1 MKNKI
6 WKNLEKLIIFL
17 LLISFLGCQSGIVYG
32 MNYGGA
38 EFSPRPSPSPSS
50 GGGSSSSGN
59 NNGNTDASSSNEST
73 VSIPSYVGIEGHVKE
88 NVESINSTKIGKEN
102 DEASVDSTE
111 VPLRDVTVKY
121 VDNAGKEFSTTT
133 DVDGKY
139 QFGIDL
145 LGSGEHTYHI
155 EYTYPNTSEGE
166 INSINTVQ
174 AAEALQQKLK
184 YNGQD
189 YMGGESKEG
198 FKIIETSGKS
208 AAQVYLV
215 LDCSY
220 SMDTEIEIKENNTT
234 VTKTKLEIE
243 KQIAKNIIN
252 SLLTGEKNIYIGLV
266 VFTGVCYRRVAL
278 TNNVDTLTKALD
290 GEIEFSDKGYTNI
303 LGALDKANESFI
315 NSDANTSNKYMF
327 LLSDGLPTSDG
338 NKENTL
344 YRVDYSSPDAASLIA
359 ENDAKLEKIA
369 QNTKTKLEN
378 IENNDKVKVFSVIT
392 KQDLDDEKDEN
403 MLYNIFKNN
412 KNDEYNKFYDVDSIE
427 NVSKEIVKE
436 FEKYVKESIETIDN
450 GYSLNKVVRNKIKE
464 NFGTFEYK
472 NTNCFQALDMEI
484 NTSNLEEFKKYATE
498 LFDKT
503 SITITSKECTANL
516 YYGTLPDPNPK
527 VETNEDGEVVHTTYY
542 VESLVWLTAPDIYL
556 TKLPQYTITP
566 KISVT
571 GLAVVASTGTVI
583 DRQVTNT
590 EEAENL
596 ISTIEK
602 DLLYGS
608 TAVVRYTVD
617 VTNTSLYND
626 TKTVSIL
633 FYVPDGFT
641 CDTKSVSAIG
651 IGADNKKHKL
661 NVTNITSLNADT
673 IDNYSNINDILS
685 DEAINKIKG
694 NDSEQPTS
702 AIAVTVQVKDDD
714 SHDYVLP
721 TNGSIKININTTK
734 LLGNDEEMSYGA
746 DAEILSYSNDSY
758 KRIEYKAKA
767 SSSAVSQVAVAGNGS
782 TKEKDYTVTSNRGII
797 LLPTGGDKRMLKQ
810 RILLVI
816 LVSACG
822 IIIYKLKKSEKD
834 KHNK

>member
-6 WKNLEKLIIFL
+6 WKNLERLIIFL

-73 VSIPSYVGIEGHVKE
+73 VSIPSYVGIEGYVKE
-88 NVESINSTKIGKEN
+88 NVESVNSTKIGKEN
-102 DEASVDSTE
+102 DEARVDSTE

-121 VDNAGKEFSTTT
+121 VDNAGREFSTTT
-133 DVDGKY
+133 DGDGKY
-139 QFGIDL
+139 QFGIDKL
-145 LGSGEHTYHI
+145 ESGEHTYHI
-155 EYTYPNTSEGE
+155 EYTYPNTSKEE
-166 INSINTVQ
+166 INSIDNVD
-174 AAEALQQKLK
+174 AAKIIQQKLK

-189 YMGGESKEG
+189 YMGGESKKD
-198 FKIIETSGKS
+198 FNIIKKSGKS

-220 SMDTEIEIKENNTT
+220 SMDTEIEIKENNNTY
-234 VTKTKLEIE
+234 KITKLEIE

-278 TNNVDTLTKALD
+278 TNNVDTLTNALD

-392 KQDLDDEKDEN
+392 KQDLEDEKDEN

-412 KNDEYNKFYDVDSIE
+412 KNSEYNRFYDVDNIT
-427 NVSKEIVKE
+427 NVSKEIVKD
-436 FEKYVKESIETIDN
+436 FEEYVKESIETIN
-450 GYSLNKVVRNKIKE
+450 HEGYSLNVAGRDKIKD
-464 NFGTFEYK
+464 NFETFTYE

-484 NTSNLEEFKKYATE
+484 KTSNLEEFKEYAKK

-516 YYGTLPDPNPK
+516 YCNPLPEPNPK
-527 VETNEDGEVVHTTYY
+527 VETNEDGEVVHKTYY
-542 VESLVWLTAPDIYL
+542 VQSEVWLTAPDIYL

-583 DRQVTNT
+583 DRQVTTT

-641 CDTKSVSAIG
+641 CDTKSVSAVG
-651 IGADNKKHKL
+651 IGENNKKQKL
-661 NVTNITSLNADT
+661 NITKITSLTADT
-673 IDNYSNINDILS
+673 IDDS
-685 DEAINKIKG
+685 DIKG
-694 NDSEQPTS
+694 LLSKKAIKKIREGNGSEQHTS
-702 AIAVTVQVKDDD
+702 AIAVTVQVKDD
-714 SHDYVLP
+714 SHYVLP

-746 DAEILSYSNDSY
+746 DAEILSYSNDSF

-767 SSSAVSQVAVAGNGS
+767 SSSAISQVAVAGNGS
-782 TKEKDYTVTSNRGII
+782 TEEKDYTKTSNRGII

>member
-1 MKNKI
+1 
-6 WKNLEKLIIFL
+6 
-17 LLISFLGCQSGIVYG
+17 
-32 MNYGGA
+32 
-38 EFSPRPSPSPSS
+38 
-50 GGGSSSSGN
+50 
-59 NNGNTDASSSNEST
+59 
-73 VSIPSYVGIEGHVKE
+73 
-88 NVESINSTKIGKEN
+88 
-102 DEASVDSTE
+102 
-111 VPLRDVTVKY
+111 
-121 VDNAGKEFSTTT
+121 
-133 DVDGKY
+133 
-139 QFGIDL
+139 
-145 LGSGEHTYHI
+145 
-155 EYTYPNTSEGE
+155 
-166 INSINTVQ
+166 
-174 AAEALQQKLK
+174 
-184 YNGQD
+184 
-189 YMGGESKEG
+189 MGGESKKG
-198 FKIIETSGKS
+198 FNIIKKSGKS

-278 TNNVDTLTKALD
+278 TNNVDTLTNALD

-315 NSDANTSNKYMF
+315 NSDANNSNKYMF

-344 YRVDYSSPDAASLIA
+344 YSVDYSSPDAASLIA

-392 KQDLDDEKDEN
+392 KQDLEDEKDEN

-412 KNDEYNKFYDVDSIE
+412 KNSEYNRFYDVDNIT
-427 NVSKEIVKE
+427 NVSKEIVKD
-436 FEKYVKESIETIDN
+436 FEEYVKESIETIN
-450 GYSLNKVVRNKIKE
+450 HEGYSLNVAGRDKIKE

-484 NTSNLEEFKKYATE
+484 NTSNLKEFKEYAKE
-498 LFDKT
+498 LFNKT
-503 SITITSKECTANL
+503 SITITSKKCTANL
-516 YYGTLPDPNPK
+516 YCGTLPEPNPK
-527 VETNEDGEVVHTTYY
+527 VEKNEDGEVVHITHYILS
-542 VESLVWLTAPDIYL
+542 EVWLTAPDIYL

-583 DRQVTNT
+583 DRQVTTT

-626 TKTVSIL
+626 TNTVSIL

-641 CDTKSVSAIG
+641 CDTKSVSAVG
-651 IGADNKKHKL
+651 IGENNKKQKL
-661 NVTNITSLNADT
+661 NVTNITSLTADT
-673 IDNYSNINDILS
+673 IDDSYIKGLLS
-685 DEAINKIKG
+685 KEAINKIKG

-702 AIAVTVQVKDDD
+702 AIAVTVEVKNDTY
-714 SHDYVLP
+714 SLP
-721 TNGSIKININTTK
+721 TNGSISININTSK

-767 SSSAVSQVAVAGNGS
+767 SSSTVSQVAVAGNAS
-782 TKEKDYTVTSNRGII
+782 TEEKDYTKTSNKGII

>member
-88 NVESINSTKIGKEN
+88 NVESVNSTKIGTEN

-111 VPLRDVTVKY
+111 VPLSDVTVKY
-121 VDNAGKEFSTTT
+121 VDNAGNNFSTTT
-133 DVDGKY
+133 DGDGKY
-139 QFGIDL
+139 QFGIDR

-166 INSINTVQ
+166 INSIDTVD
-174 AAEALQQKLK
+174 AAKIIQQKLK

-198 FKIIETSGKS
+198 FKIIEKSGKS

-220 SMDTEIEIKENNTT
+220 SMDTEIEIKENNNTY
-234 VTKTKLEIE
+234 KITKLEIE
-243 KQIAKNIIN
+243 KRIAKNIIN

-278 TNNVDTLTKALD
+278 TNNVDTLTNALD

-315 NSDANTSNKYMF
+315 NSDANNSNKYMF

-392 KQDLDDEKDEN
+392 NLEDEKDKN
-403 MLYNIFKNN
+403 MLDNIFKNN
-412 KNDEYNKFYDVDSIE
+412 KNDEYNKFYNVDSIE

-436 FEKYVKESIETIDN
+436 FEKYVKESIETIN
-450 GYSLNKVVRNKIKE
+450 HEGYSLNVAGRDKIKD
-464 NFGTFEYK
+464 NFETFKYK

-484 NTSNLEEFKKYATE
+484 NTSNLEDFKEYAKE
-498 LFDKT
+498 LFNKT

-583 DRQVTNT
+583 DRQVTTT

-641 CDTKSVSAIG
+641 CDTKSVSAVG
-651 IGADNKKHKL
+651 IGENNKKQKL
-661 NVTNITSLNADT
+661 KVKNITSLTADT
-673 IDNYSNINDILS
+673 IGNYSDINDILS
-685 DEAINKIKG
+685 YEAIKKIKG
-694 NDSEQPTS
+694 NGSEQPTS
-702 AIAVTVQVKDDD
+702 AIAVTVQVKDD

-734 LLGNDEEMSYGA
+734 LLGNDEEMSYGGE
-746 DAEILSYSNDSY
+746 AEILSYSNKSCR
-758 KRIEYKAKA
+758 RIEYKAKSSSYA
-767 SSSAVSQVAVAGNGS
+767 SSQAAVAGNGS
-782 TKEKDYTVTSNRGII
+782 TSEKDYTTTSNRGII

-822 IIIYKLKKSEKD
+822 IIIYKLKKSKKD

>member
-6 WKNLEKLIIFL
+6 WKKLENLIIFL

-38 EFSPRPSPSPSS
+38 EFSPRPSPSPSL
-50 GGGSSSSGN
+50 GGGSSSPGN
-59 NNGNTDASSSNEST
+59 NNNNTDASSSNEST

-88 NVESINSTKIGKEN
+88 NVESVNSTKIGTET
-102 DEASVDSTE
+102 DEPSTDSTE
-111 VPLRDVTVKY
+111 IPLSGVTVRY
-121 VDNAGKEFSTTT
+121 IENTGRTFSTTT
-133 DVDGKY
+133 DGDGKY
-139 QFGIDL
+139 QFGIDR

-166 INSINTVQ
+166 INSINNVE
-174 AAEALQQKLK
+174 AATALQRKLK

-198 FKIIETSGKS
+198 FRIIEKSEKS

-220 SMDTEIEIKENNTT
+220 SMDDTITITENNNTYEIK
-234 VTKTKLEIE
+234 KIEIE

-252 SLLTGEKNIYIGLV
+252 SLLSGEKNVYVGLV
-266 VFTGVCYRRVAL
+266 VFTGICYRRVAL

-344 YRVDYSSPDAASLIA
+344 YRVDYSSPDAASLIT

-392 KQDLDDEKDEN
+392 KQDLVDEKDKN

-412 KNDEYNKFYDVDSIE
+412 KNAEYNRFYDVDSIT
-427 NVSKEIVKE
+427 NVSKEIVKD
-436 FEKYVKESIETIDN
+436 FEEYVKESIETIDK
-450 GYSLNKVVRNKIKE
+450 GYSLNVAGRDKIE
-464 NFGTFEYK
+464 NNFKTFKYE

-484 NTSNLEEFKKYATE
+484 NNSNLEEFKKYALD
-498 LFDKT
+498 LFNKT
-503 SITITSKECTANL
+503 NITITSKESTANL

-527 VETNEDGEVVHTTYY
+527 VETNDDGEVVHTTYY

-583 DRQVTNT
+583 DRQVTT
-590 EEAENL
+590 AEEAENL
-596 ISTIEK
+596 ISTVEK
-602 DLLYGS
+602 GLLYGS
-608 TAVVRYTVD
+608 AAVVRYTVN

-641 CDTKSVSAIG
+641 CDTKSVSAVG
-651 IGADNKKHKL
+651 IGADNKKQKL
-661 NVTNITSLNADT
+661 KVTDITSLTADT
-673 IDNYSNINDILS
+673 IDTYSNINDILS
-685 DEAINKIKG
+685 DEAIKKIKG
-694 NDSEQPTS
+694 TGSEQPTS
-702 AIAVTVQVKDDD
+702 AIAVTVEVKNAKY
-714 SHDYVLP
+714 SLP
-721 TNGSIKININTTK
+721 TNGSISININTSK

-746 DAEILSYSNDSY
+746 DAEILSYSNASC

-782 TKEKDYTVTSNRGII
+782 TEEKDYTITSNRGII

-834 KHNK
+834 KDNK

>member
-88 NVESINSTKIGKEN
+88 NVESVNSTKIGKEN
-102 DEASVDSTE
+102 DEASVDPTE
-111 VPLRDVTVKY
+111 VPLSGVTVKY
-121 VDNAGKEFSTTT
+121 VDNAGREFSTTT
-133 DVDGKY
+133 DGDGKY
-139 QFGIDL
+139 QFGIDKL
-145 LGSGEHTYHI
+145 ESGERTYHI
-155 EYTYPNTSEGE
+155 EYTYPNTSKEE
-166 INSINTVQ
+166 INSIDNVD
-174 AAEALQQKLK
+174 AAKIIQQKLK

-198 FKIIETSGKS
+198 FKIIEKSGKS

-278 TNNVDTLTKALD
+278 TNNVDTLTNALD

-315 NSDANTSNKYMF
+315 NSDANNSNKYMF

-344 YRVDYSSPDAASLIA
+344 YSVDYSSPDAASLIA

-392 KQDLDDEKDEN
+392 KQDLEDEKDEN

-412 KNDEYNKFYDVDSIE
+412 KNSEYNRFYDVDNIT
-427 NVSKEIVKE
+427 NVSKEIVKD
-436 FEKYVKESIETIDN
+436 FEEYVKESIETIN
-450 GYSLNKVVRNKIKE
+450 HEGYSLNVAGRDKIKE

-484 NTSNLEEFKKYATE
+484 NTSNLKEFKEYAKE
-498 LFDKT
+498 LFNKT

-516 YYGTLPDPNPK
+516 YYGTLPEPNPK
-527 VETNEDGEVVHTTYY
+527 VEKNEDGEVVHITHYILS
-542 VESLVWLTAPDIYL
+542 EVWLTAPDIYL

-583 DRQVTNT
+583 DRQVTTT

-626 TKTVSIL
+626 TNTVSIL

-641 CDTKSVSAIG
+641 CDTKSVSAVG
-651 IGADNKKHKL
+651 IGENNKKQKL
-661 NVTNITSLNADT
+661 TITKITSLTADT
-673 IDNYSNINDILS
+673 IYNYSDINDILS
-685 DEAINKIKG
+685 EEAINKIKG

-702 AIAVTVQVKDDD
+702 AIAVTVQVKDD
-714 SHDYVLP
+714 SHKYVLP

-767 SSSAVSQVAVAGNGS
+767 SSSAVSQVAVAGNAS

>member
-1 MKNKI
+1 
-6 WKNLEKLIIFL
+6 
-17 LLISFLGCQSGIVYG
+17 
-32 MNYGGA
+32 
-38 EFSPRPSPSPSS
+38 
-50 GGGSSSSGN
+50 
-59 NNGNTDASSSNEST
+59 
-73 VSIPSYVGIEGHVKE
+73 
-88 NVESINSTKIGKEN
+88 
-102 DEASVDSTE
+102 
-111 VPLRDVTVKY
+111 
-121 VDNAGKEFSTTT
+121 
-133 DVDGKY
+133 
-139 QFGIDL
+139 
-145 LGSGEHTYHI
+145 
-155 EYTYPNTSEGE
+155 
-166 INSINTVQ
+166 
-174 AAEALQQKLK
+174 
-184 YNGQD
+184 
-189 YMGGESKEG
+189 MGGESKEG
-198 FKIIETSGKS
+198 FKIIEKSGKS

-234 VTKTKLEIE
+234 VKKTKLEIE

-392 KQDLDDEKDEN
+392 NLEDEKDKN
-403 MLYNIFKNN
+403 MLDNIFKNN
-412 KNDEYNKFYDVDSIE
+412 KNDEYNKFYNVDSIE

-583 DRQVTNT
+583 DRQVTTT

-641 CDTKSVSAIG
+641 CDTKSVSAVG
-651 IGADNKKHKL
+651 IGENNKKQKL
-661 NVTNITSLNADT
+661 NITKITSLTADT
-673 IDNYSNINDILS
+673 IDDSDIKGLLS
-685 DEAINKIKG
+685 KKAIKKIREG

-702 AIAVTVQVKDDD
+702 AIAVTVQVKDD
-714 SHDYVLP
+714 SHYVLP

-746 DAEILSYSNDSY
+746 DAEILSYSNDSF

-782 TKEKDYTVTSNRGII
+782 TEEKDYTKTSNRGII

>member
-88 NVESINSTKIGKEN
+88 NVESVNSTKIGTEN

-111 VPLRDVTVKY
+111 VPLSDVTVKY
-121 VDNAGKEFSTTT
+121 VDNAGNNFSTTT
-133 DVDGKY
+133 DGDGKY
-139 QFGIDL
+139 QFGIDR

-166 INSINTVQ
+166 INSIDTVD
-174 AAEALQQKLK
+174 AAKIIQQKLK

-220 SMDTEIEIKENNTT
+220 SMDDEIEIKENNTT
-234 VTKTKLEIE
+234 VKKTKLEIE

-278 TNNVDTLTKALD
+278 TNNVDTLTNALD

-303 LGALDKANESFI
+303 LGALNKANESFI
-315 NSDANTSNKYMF
+315 NSDANNSNKYMF

-392 KQDLDDEKDEN
+392 NLEDEKDKN
-403 MLYNIFKNN
+403 MLDNIFKNN
-412 KNDEYNKFYDVDSIE
+412 KNDEYNKFYNVDSIE

-450 GYSLNKVVRNKIKE
+450 GYSLNNVVRDKIKD
-464 NFGTFEYK
+464 NFETFKYK

-484 NTSNLEEFKKYATE
+484 NPSNLEDFKEYAKE
-498 LFDKT
+498 LFNKT

-583 DRQVTNT
+583 DRQVTTT

-651 IGADNKKHKL
+651 IGENNKKYKL
-661 NVTNITSLNADT
+661 NATTIPLDADA
-673 IDNYSNINDILS
+673 IDTYSGSILS
-685 DEAINKIKG
+685 DEAIKKIKVNG
-694 NDSEQPTS
+694 SEQPKS
-702 AIAVTVQVKDDD
+702 AIAVIVDLTDTGY
-714 SHDYVLP
+714 SLP
-721 TNGSIKININTTK
+721 TNGSISININTSK

-746 DAEILSYSNDSY
+746 DAEILSYSNASY

-767 SSSAVSQVAVAGNGS
+767 SSSAASQVSQVAVAGNGS

>member
-88 NVESINSTKIGKEN
+88 NVESVNSTKIGKEN
-102 DEASVDSTE
+102 DEASVDPTE
-111 VPLRDVTVKY
+111 VPLSGVTVKY
-121 VDNAGKEFSTTT
+121 VDNAGREFSTTT
-133 DVDGKY
+133 DGDGKY
-139 QFGIDL
+139 QFGIDKL
-145 LGSGEHTYHI
+145 ESGERTYHI
-155 EYTYPNTSEGE
+155 EYTYPNTSKEE
-166 INSINTVQ
+166 INSIDNVD
-174 AAEALQQKLK
+174 AAKIIQQKLK

-198 FKIIETSGKS
+198 FKIIEKSGKS

-220 SMDTEIEIKENNTT
+220 SMDDEIEIKENNTT
-234 VTKTKLEIE
+234 VKKTKLEIE

-278 TNNVDTLTKALD
+278 TNNVDTLTNALD
-290 GEIEFSDKGYTNI
+290 GKIEFSNKGYTNI

-315 NSDANTSNKYMF
+315 NSDANNSNKYMF

-344 YRVDYSSPDAASLIA
+344 YRVDDSSPDAASLIA

-392 KQDLDDEKDEN
+392 NLEDEKDKN
-403 MLYNIFKNN
+403 MLDNIFNNN
-412 KNDEYNKFYDVDSIE
+412 KNDEYNKFYNVDSIE

-436 FEKYVKESIETIDN
+436 FEKYVKESIETIN
-450 GYSLNKVVRNKIKE
+450 HESYSLNVAGRDKIKD
-464 NFGTFEYK
+464 NFKTFEYK

-484 NTSNLEEFKKYATE
+484 NTSNLEDFKEYAKE
-498 LFDKT
+498 LFNKT

-583 DRQVTNT
+583 DRQVTTT

-626 TKTVSIL
+626 TNTVSIL

-641 CDTKSVSAIG
+641 CDTKSVSAVG
-651 IGADNKKHKL
+651 IGEDNKKQKL
-661 NVTNITSLNADT
+661 NVTKITSLTADT
-673 IDNYSNINDILS
+673 IYNYSDINDILS
-685 DEAINKIKG
+685 EEAINKIKG

-702 AIAVTVQVKDDD
+702 AIAVTVQVK

-767 SSSAVSQVAVAGNGS
+767 SSSAVSQVAVAGNAS
-782 TKEKDYTVTSNRGII
+782 TKEKDYTKTSNKGII

>member
-73 VSIPSYVGIEGHVKE
+73 VSIPSYVGIEGYVKE
-88 NVESINSTKIGKEN
+88 NVESVNSTKIGKEN

-121 VDNAGKEFSTTT
+121 VDNAGREFSTTT
-133 DVDGKY
+133 DGDGKY
-139 QFGIDL
+139 QFGIDR

-166 INSINTVQ
+166 INSIDTVD
-174 AAEALQQKLK
+174 AAKIIQQKLK

-220 SMDTEIEIKENNTT
+220 SMDTEIEIKENNNTY
-234 VTKTKLEIE
+234 KITKLEIE
-243 KQIAKNIIN
+243 KRIAKNIIN

-278 TNNVDTLTKALD
+278 TNNVDTLTNALD

-315 NSDANTSNKYMF
+315 NRDANNSNKYMF

-392 KQDLDDEKDEN
+392 NLEDEKDKN
-403 MLYNIFKNN
+403 MLDNIFKNN
-412 KNDEYNKFYDVDSIE
+412 KNDEYNKFYNVDSIE

-450 GYSLNKVVRNKIKE
+450 GYSLNKVVRKKIKD
-464 NFGTFEYK
+464 NFETFTYE

-484 NTSNLEEFKKYATE
+484 KTSNLEEFKEYAKK

-516 YYGTLPDPNPK
+516 YCNPLPEPNPK
-527 VETNEDGEVVHTTYY
+527 VETNEDGEVVHKTYY
-542 VESLVWLTAPDIYL
+542 VQSEVWLTAPDIYL

-583 DRQVTNT
+583 DRQVTTT

-641 CDTKSVSAIG
+641 CDTKSVSAVG
-651 IGADNKKHKL
+651 IGENNKKQKL
-661 NVTNITSLNADT
+661 NITKITSLTADT
-673 IDNYSNINDILS
+673 IDDSDIKGLLS
-685 DEAINKIKG
+685 KKAIKKIREG

-702 AIAVTVQVKDDD
+702 AIAVTVQVKDD
-714 SHDYVLP
+714 SHYVLP

-746 DAEILSYSNDSY
+746 DAEILSYSNDSF

-767 SSSAVSQVAVAGNGS
+767 SSSAVSQVSQVAVAGNGS
-782 TKEKDYTVTSNRGII
+782 TKEKDYTKTSNRGII